1 MEQSGH
7 MLTADAKGVFII
19 SVTPFADDGSLDL
32 ASTDRLVDFY
42 LEQGVHGITILG
54 MMGEAPKLS
63 AEESVT
69 FARRVV
75 RRIDGRIKTVV
86 GVSAPGLAPMRELAV
101 AVMDMGAAGV
111 MVAPG
116 AGTRGDDGY
125 YGYFAQVFAALG
137 PDVPVVLQDYPQTT
151 GVYLPV
157 PVFSRLVADFPQLV
171 MLKHED
177 CPGLQKLSAIRRLEA
192 QGLQRRVSILVGN
205 GGVYYP
211 QELARGADGA
221 MTGIAYP
228 DMLVKVYELHRA
240 GRIDEAEDLFD
251 AYLPYVRHEQ
261 QPGIGLA
268 IRKEVL
274 RRRGAIASGRLR
286 APGPK
291 LDAVDLAELDRML
304 ERQRRRLAGLK
315 IRDAA

>member
-1 MEQSGH
+1 MSTDASG
-7 MLTADAKGVFII
+7 VYII
-19 SVTPFADDGSLDL
+19 SVTPFLDDGALDL
-32 ASTDRLVDFY
+32 PSTDRLVDFY
-42 LEQGVHGITILG
+42 LEQGVNGITILG

-63 AEESVT
+63 AEESMT
-69 FARRVV
+69 FARRVL
-75 RRIDGRIKTVV
+75 RRLDGRIPTIV

-116 AGTRGDDGY
+116 AGIRSDDGY
-125 YGYFAQVFAALG
+125 YGYFAQVFATLG
-137 PDVPVVLQDYPQTT
+137 PDLPVVLQDYPQST

-157 PVFSRLVADFPQLV
+157 PVFSRLVTDFPQLV

-177 CPGLQKLSAIRRLEA
+177 CPGLQKLSTIRKLEE

-205 GGVYYP
+205 GGIYYP

-221 MTGIAYP
+221 MTGIAFP
-228 DMLVKVYELHRA
+228 EMLVKVYALHKA
-240 GRIDEAEDLFD
+240 GRADEAEDLFD

-261 QPGIGLA
+261 QPAIGLA
-268 IRKEVL
+268 VRKEVL
-274 RRRGAIASGRLR
+274 RRRGAIASAKLR

-291 LDAVDLAELDRML
+291 LEATDLAELDRML
-304 ERQRRRLAGLK
+304 ERLERRLAGLK